1 MEGAEMVQP
10 INYGIQAPSA
20 FESLV
25 SGLKLGTSL
34 QEMQAQRQLREAQ
47 AAQIQQK
54 MEADRAKNL
63 AMQEFRAKPFS
74 ELTQGD
80 IAGLQ
85 GLLPPEA
92 VKGIKDAFDSM
103 RSDERR
109 SRAGQLGEMASVA
122 LSGKPDAVDA
132 WFAPRIDAEQDPAQ
146 RKALETWK
154 QSAKINPQAFAKT
167 LVTQLS
173 LSDDGREVAKNLIE
187 MYGLKATTENWKP
200 LSAAELKNMGWK
212 EDTQAIRDSVTGS
225 IRAVGSSGTS
235 VKIENE
241 GSIPPGYQAVR
252 DSGGKIIEMRP
263 IPGSP
268 AAAETQA
275 RQSATEARAAGRAQ
289 VASVVTQEIDRLDEA
304 LAKEEQASGLSA
316 ASPYVRITGVPG
328 KAFENYPGGARTAAQ
343 GFISTIRANIG
354 FEQLSKMRQESPNG
368 AALGNITE
376 RELQFLQDTLGAID
390 LNSDPKVLR
399 QNIKRLREVFNLVVH
414 GQVVA
419 PGEPAAA
426 PAGPAQSA
434 TPAATRTPPGQR
446 PPLESFFA
454 PR

>member
-1 MEGAEMVQP
+1 
-10 INYGIQAPSA
+10 
-20 FESLV
+20 
-25 SGLKLGTSL
+25 
-34 QEMQAQRQLREAQ
+34 
-47 AAQIQQK
+47 
-54 MEADRAKNL
+54 
-63 AMQEFRAKPFS
+63 
-74 ELTQGD
+74 
-80 IAGLQ
+80 
-85 GLLPPEA
+85 
-92 VKGIKDAFDSM
+92 
-103 RSDERR
+103 
-109 SRAGQLGEMASVA
+109 MASVA
-122 LSGKPDAVDA
+122 LSGKPDAVNA
-132 WFAPRIDAEQDPAQ
+132 WFAPRIDAEQDPAR
-146 RKALETWK
+146 RKALETWRE
-154 QSAKINPQAFAKT
+154 SAKINPQALAKT

-173 LSDDGREVAKNLIE
+173 LSDEGREVAKNLIE
-187 MYGLKATTENWKP
+187 MYGLKAPTENWKP

-212 EDTQAIRDSVTGS
+212 EDTQAVRDSVTGN

-268 AAAETQA
+268 AAAEAQA
-275 RQSATEARAAGRAQ
+275 RQSATEARTAGRAQ

-376 RELQFLQDTLGAID
+376 RELQFLQDTLGAVD

-414 GQVVA
+414 GQAVA

-446 PPLESFFA
+446 PPLDSFFA